1 MLFDNLEGSDEV
13 KGGREVQEGKDIF
26 IPMADLC

>member
-13 KGGREVQEGKDIF
+13 KGGMEVQEGKDIC